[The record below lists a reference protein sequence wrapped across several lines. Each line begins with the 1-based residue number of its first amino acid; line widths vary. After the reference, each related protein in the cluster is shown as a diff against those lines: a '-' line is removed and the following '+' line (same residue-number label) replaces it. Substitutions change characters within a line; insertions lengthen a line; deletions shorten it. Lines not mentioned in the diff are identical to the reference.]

1 MPTATTLQLVLKTLS
16 PVASLEN
23 DSLKSAIFSRPTAAT
38 SKAAAKR
45 AAVDLT
51 GASSPLSHRPLSSI
65 ADLKAMASAGV
76 DDLRRQIDHS
86 HSEILKDLE
95 ASHSRLHK
103 RLKMQTQACHQVM
116 DEAEKE
122 YKKFSKRITESREAM
137 KASYDEFMA
146 EAQASASRVIILCKL
161 TYNSYLKLIM
171 VMASHCYLVGSSGE
185 LFIEYLVR
193 HCALT
198 DNNRGDL
205 DILNKRVEFSEAVYK
220 RSTFPVFKAHGLAQA
235 SIADCVSETFST
247 IQTTI
252 DNSKINYY
260 RYDLLVVKIGRCLHL
275 LNSSLQV
282 LSFQSSG
289 IKLGT
294 FKSFNE
300 SMTRVAIYISLILL
314 YCLGGNKVKVVQGL
328 VNTFGDLRGAFT
340 AVDKI
345 NSVLSR
351 V

>member
-45 AAVDLT
+45 SAVDLT

-137 KASYDEFMA
+137 K
-146 EAQASASRVIILCKL
+146 VI
-161 TYNSYLKLIM
+161 
-171 VMASHCYLVGSSGE
+171 
-185 LFIEYLVR
+185 
-193 HCALT
+193 
-198 DNNRGDL
+198 
-205 DILNKRVEFSEAVYK
+205 
-220 RSTFPVFKAHGLAQA
+220 
-235 SIADCVSETFST
+235 
-247 IQTTI
+247 
-252 DNSKINYY
+252 
-260 RYDLLVVKIGRCLHL
+260 
-275 LNSSLQV
+275 
-282 LSFQSSG
+282 
-289 IKLGT
+289 
-294 FKSFNE
+294 
-300 SMTRVAIYISLILL
+300 
-314 YCLGGNKVKVVQGL
+314 
-328 VNTFGDLRGAFT
+328 
-340 AVDKI
+340 
-345 NSVLSR
+345 
-351 V
+351 